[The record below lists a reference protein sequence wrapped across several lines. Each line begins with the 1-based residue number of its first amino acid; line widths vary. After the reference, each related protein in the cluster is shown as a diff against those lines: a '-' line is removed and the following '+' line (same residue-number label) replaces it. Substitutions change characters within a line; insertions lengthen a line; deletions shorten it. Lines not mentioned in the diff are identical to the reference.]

1 MSALKYLFAIA
12 LSIAVGFG
20 AGHLAGWVAEFV
32 IRGLGATDHAA
43 MLGFLLCR
51 YGGTFAGVYYGYRL
65 GGRFA

>member
-20 AGHLAGWVAEFV
+20 AGHLAGWIAEFV

-65 GGRFA
+65 GGRFT